1 MADCKQDDSEIVL
14 RHLSLPFT
22 SGFFHFKDVDIF
34 RTFFQIKTFVKHF
47 FRDEKISNTFPF
59 ISEMQTFLG
68 FVVFIISLLTGS
80 STGLSCTK
88 YIYYKQSSSPRS
100 SNKTSCHLSQ
110 VVNKFKSDKIVSSL
124 VAKRSPHYSR
134 PELDSTFVLS
144 VFSCIPRLSDTLG

>member
-88 YIYYKQSSSPRS
+88 YIYYKHSSSPRS
-100 SNKTSCHLSQ
+100 SNKT
-110 VVNKFKSDKIVSSL
+110 FKSDKIVSIL
-124 VAKRSPHYSR
+124 VANSSPHYSR
-134 PELDSTFVLS
+134 PELDSTG
-144 VFSCIPRLSDTLG
+144 IPLF